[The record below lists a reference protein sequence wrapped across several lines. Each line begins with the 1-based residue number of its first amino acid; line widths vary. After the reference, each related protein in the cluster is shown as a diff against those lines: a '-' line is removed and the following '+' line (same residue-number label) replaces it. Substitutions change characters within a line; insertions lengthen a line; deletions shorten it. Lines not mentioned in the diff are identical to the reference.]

1 MRRSQGQRAAG
12 GDGARGGGGG
22 SLAAAAH
29 ARGRPTAKS
38 SRSDWQPL
46 PRQIMKIGPK
56 STMFFKYSLWVARW
70 LSLSWNENC
79 LSAPSLRQGV
89 GETGSGKKTHSKA
102 SESVNHSNVAEP
114 GMS

>member
-12 GDGARGGGGG
+12 GDAARGRGGG
-22 SLAAAAH
+22 SAAAAH

-70 LSLSWNENC
+70 LSLSRNENC